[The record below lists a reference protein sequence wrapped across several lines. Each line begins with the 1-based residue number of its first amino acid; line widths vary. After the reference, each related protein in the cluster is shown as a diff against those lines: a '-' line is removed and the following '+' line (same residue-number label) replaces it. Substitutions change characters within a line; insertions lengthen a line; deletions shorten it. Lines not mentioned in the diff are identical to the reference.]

1 MLLVANGSVF
11 TRNAQTPFIPNGAV
25 AIDGDTIVEVGPER
39 ELKAKYP
46 DAEYV
51 DARGNLIMPG
61 LINCHT
67 HIYSGL
73 ARGLAIKGC
82 NPTNF
87 LENLEQQWWK
97 IDDNLTLDGTKASAY
112 ATILDSIRDGV
123 TTIFDHHASFCEIP
137 GSLFTIKDA
146 AQELGMRSC
155 LCYEVSDRRGQEKCD
170 QAIAEN
176 AEFAQ
181 WAAKERR
188 DNDNHMIAAMFG
200 GHATFTLSD
209 ETMDKMAEAN
219 NGLTGFH
226 IHVCEGMN
234 DVWDSRLNRGG
245 ISPVERLLQ
254 HNLLGPDTM
263 LGHCIH
269 VTPAEMDI
277 VKESGT
283 WLVNNP
289 ESNMGNAVGCAP
301 VLEFFRRGIPVCMG
315 TDAYTHDMLESLK
328 VFLIIQRHN
337 AAMPN
342 VGWCEAMTMLFE
354 NNAKMASK
362 YFDRKLGVLEAGAA
376 ADVIVMATPVYFYT
390 MSAQMKTLIDRCC
403 ARYLEIKDKE
413 FYFIIAAAEESV
425 PMMERTIDGF
435 RGFLDCLEEPKECG
449 TIYGVGAWKVGEIND
464 KPSMHEAYEMG
475 KKV

>member
-1 MLLVANGSVF
+1 MLIVGNGSVV
-11 TRNAQTPFIPNGAV
+11 TRDEEMPYLERGAV
-25 AIDGDTIVEVGPER
+25 LIDGDTIVEVGAEDEIVGANPG
-39 ELKAKYP
+39 
-46 DAEYV
+46 AEYV
-51 DARGNLIMPG
+51 DAHGGIIMPG
-61 LINCHT
+61 LVNCHT

-97 IDDNLTLDGTKASAY
+97 IDDNLTLDGTRASAY
-112 ATILDSIRDGV
+112 ATVLDSLRDGV

-137 GSLFTIKDA
+137 GSLFAIKDVCEETGIRA
-146 AQELGMRSC
+146 C
-155 LCYEVSDRRGQEKCD
+155 LCYETSDRRGDEKRD
-170 QAIAEN
+170 QSIAEN

-181 WAAKERR
+181 WAASAQAQG
-188 DNDNHMIAAMFG
+188 NSMIAAMFG

-245 ISPVERLLQ
+245 ISPIERLLQ
-254 HNLLGPDTM
+254 HDLLGPRTM

-277 VKESGT
+277 IKETGT
-283 WLVNNP
+283 HIVNNP

-301 VLEFFRRGIPVCMG
+301 VLEFFRRGIPVHMG

-342 VGWCEAMTMLFE
+342 VGWGEAMTMLFQ
-354 NNAKMASK
+354 NNPAMASA
-362 YFDRKLGVLEAGAA
+362 YFGRKIGVLAPGAA
-376 ADVIVMATPVYFYT
+376 ADVIVMDYKKFTPL
-390 MSAQMKTLIDRCC
+390 S
-403 ARYLEIKDKE
+403 
-413 FYFIIAAAEESV
+413 EEN
-425 PMMERTIDGF
+425 IDGHMLF
-435 RGFLDCLEEPKECG
+435 G
-449 TIYGVGAWKVGEIND
+449 
-464 KPSMHEAYEMG
+464 MMG
-475 KKV
+475 KNCRTTIINGKVLYKDREFVAFDEDRINAWTMEQSKKLWGDLNGRTY